1 MKRSANSDGLAAAWL
16 TSMARHQEALLRTS
30 SGIAEC
36 EAAGVNPEDALRFAR
51 GEIDENPFITA
62 RFGRLK

>member
-1 MKRSANSDGLAAAWL
+1 
-16 TSMARHQEALLRTS
+16 MARHQEALLRTS